1 MSFRSYLSVIDNS
14 KLKEIKDLSLND
26 IYRFFNTDNVV
37 DFIFKFEI
45 IFEFGSYSDYDE
57 YILKNSS
64 SVFSNKEAK
73 EKLAECYLR
82 KISEKQFLNL
92 IEKIRQNIGEYFDKL
107 SSDERR
113 IRKHIENKK
122 TKWNESI
129 LVPYNLNKKTKNI
142 IDDDSLEYNIFELIN
157 IYKKIDFTKQT
168 LLFIGR

>member
-113 IRKHIENKK
+113 IRKYIENKK